1 MLRLSPSLID
11 SYRYWRS
18 IEDEDRSAA
27 SLAELLASIR
37 REDSPPAEAMVR
49 GAAWHR
55 ALEESGREKSALW
68 RGDVIEIEERGH
80 RFRFNAVEV
89 AMIRSQLPKVTSLE
103 LRGRLELPEV
113 GVVLY
118 LRTDGVVGNTI
129 HEHKTTTRPDL
140 DRYTHS
146 CQWRAYLLA
155 FDCRVV
161 VYHVVQLRHD
171 RRADIWQL
179 KDYLPFRQY
188 SYPRM
193 RDDLCSQ
200 AAELAAFIRS
210 QGLTEFR
217 EETRDDANAA

>member
-18 IEDEDRSAA
+18 IEDEDRAAA

-37 REDSPPAEAMVR
+37 REESPPTEAMVR
-49 GAAWHR
+49 GTAWHR
-55 ALEESGREKSALW
+55 ALEESDDHH
-68 RGDVIEIEERGH
+68 GDVVEVEERGH
-80 RFRFNAVEV
+80 RFRFNAAEV
-89 AMIRSQLPKVTSLE
+89 AMIRAQLPKVTSLE

-129 HEHKTTTRPDL
+129 HEHKTATRPDL

-146 CQWRAYLLA
+146 AQWRAYLLA

-161 VYHVVQLRHD
+161 VYHVVQLVHSRK
-171 RRADIWQL
+171 ADIWQL

-188 SYPRM
+188 HYPRM
-193 RDDLCSQ
+193 RQDLCGQ
-200 AAELAAFIRS
+200 AAELAAFVRS

-217 EETRDDANAA
+217 EETPSNANAA

>member
-1 MLRLSPSLID
+1 MLHLSPSLID

-18 IEDEDRSAA
+18 IEDPERASA
-27 SLAELLASIR
+27 SMAELVASIR
-37 REDSPPAEAMVR
+37 KEESPPTEAMVR
-49 GAAWHR
+49 GTAWHR
-55 ALEESGREKSALW
+55 ALEESGSGT
-68 RGDVIEIEERGH
+68 GDVIEVAEQGH
-80 RFRFNAVEV
+80 RFRFNAAEV
-89 AMIRSQLPKVTSLE
+89 AMIRKQLPRATALE

-113 GVVLY
+113 GVVLH
-118 LRTDGVVGNTI
+118 LRTDGVVGNVI

-146 CQWRAYLLA
+146 SQWRAYLLA
-155 FDCRVV
+155 FECRVV

-171 RRADIWQL
+171 RRAVIWQL

-193 RDDLCSQ
+193 RRDLASE
-200 AAELAAFIRS
+200 AADLAAFIRS

-217 EETRDDANAA
+217 EERQDDANAA